1 MTKTITLAGVL
12 GLALGL
18 AVPTAA
24 TAQQPPKGMKVKSG
38 MKANPALQKE
48 LKGGTKVEM
57 KGPAPKSGEG
67 TPAADA
73 KPEAKGKGKGKAKGA
88 VEAAGEA
95 NERLAAVRARREAWK
110 SDPEGHKKALRAE
123 QRAKL
128 APALGALA
136 ADAAVRAAL
145 ERHARRTARLDW
157 VEEVAVE
164 KNDTAALARIDALR
178 AKENARHEK
187 WMSQHAKPA
196 AGTDEGE
203 TE

>member
-1 MTKTITLAGVL
+1 MRNTIALAGAL

-18 AVPTAA
+18 AAPTRAL
-24 TAQQPPKGMKVKSG
+24 AQQPSPKMKVKGG

-48 LKGGTKVEM
+48 MKGGMQVEL
-57 KGPAPKSGEG
+57 KG
-67 TPAADA
+67 TPAKSEGGVPAADV
-73 KPEAKGKGKGKAKGA
+73 KPDPKGKGKGKGKAQAESGVDGRA
-88 VEAAGEA
+88 E
-95 NERLAAVRARREAWK
+95 AVRARREAWR
-110 SDPEGHKKALRAE
+110 SDPEGHKNTLRAE

-128 APALGALA
+128 APVLGALA

-157 VEEVAVE
+157 LEEVAVE
-164 KNDTAALARIDALR
+164 KNDGAALARIDALR

-187 WMSQHAKPA
+187 WMSERSKPA